1 MQTRIQTAALLSGIL
16 FMMMPAAQAPEV
28 VIPLSAEPHH
38 HLALH
43 NNYVNVYRVEVSPHD
58 SVVLHRHDADAISVM
73 LSDAEVT
80 VRGPGKPDVRQK
92 LSKGQIRLQAS
103 GYVHSTTIES
113 DEPYRNVTVE
123 LLLPQTGHENLCAV
137 VAAAKPLHC
146 SDEQKTVSGAGYK
159 VEPQFQTDQTR
170 LTISRMGPHEV
181 LTLDR
186 TEKPELIIAMDVGI
200 RAGEKGNAM
209 QAGEFTWRE
218 GGSLRETFTNTTGR
232 EVALISFVFS
242 PQ

>member
-1 MQTRIQTAALLSGIL
+1 
-16 FMMMPAAQAPEV
+16 MMMPTAQPPE

-43 NNYVNVYRVEVSPHD
+43 NNYVNVYRVQVSPHD

-80 VRGPGKPDVRQK
+80 VRSPGRPDVRQK

-113 DEPYRNVTVE
+113 NEPYRNVTVE

-137 VAAAKPLHC
+137 VAAGKPLHC
-146 SDEQKTVSGAGYK
+146 SDEQKTGSSSAYK
-159 VEPQFQTDQTR
+159 IEPQFQTDQTR
-170 LTISRMGPHEV
+170 LTIYRIEPHQQF
-181 LTLDR
+181 TLDR
-186 TEKPELIIAMDVGI
+186 T
-200 RAGEKGNAM
+200 
-209 QAGEFTWRE
+209 
-218 GGSLRETFTNTTGR
+218 
-232 EVALISFVFS
+232 
-242 PQ
+242 

>member
-1 MQTRIQTAALLSGIL
+1 MQTRTRCALLSGIL
-16 FMMMPAAQAPEV
+16 FVTMAAAQPPE

-38 HLALH
+38 HLALR
-43 NNYVNVYRVEVSPHD
+43 NEYVNVYQVQVAPHD
-58 SVVLHRHDADAISVM
+58 SVRLHRHDADAISVM
-73 LSDAEVT
+73 LSGSEVT

-92 LSKGQIRLQAS
+92 LSKGQVRLQAS

-123 LLLPQTGHENLCAV
+123 LLLPQQGHENLCAV

-146 SDEQKTVSGAGYK
+146 SDEQKSGSSSAYK
-159 VEPQFQTDQTR
+159 IEPQFQTDQSR
-170 LTISRMGPHEV
+170 LAIYRIEPHQQFA
-181 LTLDR
+181 LDR
-186 TEKPELIIAMDVGI
+186 TERPDLLLAMDAGI
-200 RAGEKGNAM
+200 REGEKGKTM

-218 GGSLRETFTNTTGR
+218 SGGPKAIFTNTTER

-242 PQ
+242 PR

>member
-1 MQTRIQTAALLSGIL
+1 MQTRIQIAALLSGIL

-28 VIPLSAEPHH
+28 ISLSAEPHH

-43 NNYVNVYRVEVSPHD
+43 NDYVNVYRVEVSPHD

-73 LSDAEVT
+73 LSNAEVT
-80 VRGPGKPDVRQK
+80 VRSPGKPNVRQK

-123 LLLPQTGHENLCAV
+123 LLLPQTGQENLCAV

-146 SDEQKTVSGAGYK
+146 DDEQKSNSNFVYRID
-159 VEPQFQTDQTR
+159 PQFQSDRTR
-170 LTISRMGPHEV
+170 LTIYRVEPHRSF
-181 LTLDR
+181 TLDR
-186 TEKPELIIAMDVGI
+186 TEKPQLIIAMDAGI
-200 RAGEKGNAM
+200 RVAEKGNAM

-218 GGSLRETFTNTTGR
+218 GRSPSETFTNTTER

>member
-1 MQTRIQTAALLSGIL
+1 MKLRIRSGAFLSGML
-16 FMMMPAAQAPEV
+16 FAAAAAAQAPE

-43 NNYVNVYRVEVSPHD
+43 NEYVNVYRVEVSPHD

-73 LSDAEVT
+73 LSDARVT
-80 VRGPGKPDVRQK
+80 VRSPGKPDVRQK

-123 LLLPQTGHENLCAV
+123 LLLAQTGHENLCAV
-137 VAAAKPLHC
+137 VAAAKPLQC
-146 SDEQKTVSGAGYK
+146 EDEQKSASSIAHKT
-159 VEPQFQTDQTR
+159 EPQFRTDQTR
-170 LTISRMGPHEV
+170 LTIYRVESHQTF
-181 LTLDR
+181 TLEPS
-186 TEKPELIIAMDVGI
+186 EKPELIIAMEAGI
-200 RAGEKGNAM
+200 RAGEKGSAL

-218 GGSLRETFTNTTGR
+218 GGSPRETFTNTTEK
-232 EVALISFVFS
+232 EVALISFVFL